1 MMFATAGYLISKLTG
16 LSLAD
21 FFHKYLWAPMG
32 MNETFLGTWDPFFS
46 SRAGDLSVAE
56 GYWWVNNTDTDTGTG
71 TGTGSYVPMPDPG
84 SLVLA
89 DDGAGAV
96 LSNVLDYEK
105 YLRVMMAEAGP
116 ISRAGHREL
125 KRPRTFHDMHA
136 PLFAPGPVTYGLGWM
151 GGVLDGEM
159 VHYHT
164 GTVSTFVTF
173 MLMVPAREYGI
184 VVLAN
189 SNSRVRE
196 LVTYRALYDLFGV
209 DEGRRVDFETR

>member
-1 MMFATAGYLISKLTG
+1 MFATAGYLISKLTG
-16 LSLAD
+16 LSRSE
-21 FFHKYLWAPMG
+21 FFHKYLWTPMG
-32 MNETFLGTWDPFFS
+32 MNETFLGTWDPAFS
-46 SRAGDLSVAE
+46 SRSANLALAE
-56 GYWWVNNTDTDTGTG
+56 GYWWVNNTDTTS
-71 TGTGSYVPMPDPG
+71 TGSYVLQPDPG

-89 DDGAGAV
+89 DDAAGAV

-105 YLRVMMAEAGP
+105 YLRVMMTESGP

-136 PLFAPGPVTYGLGWM
+136 PFFAPGPVTYALGWM
-151 GGVLDGEM
+151 GGVFEGEM
-159 VHYHT
+159 VYFHT

-209 DEGRRVDFETR
+209 DESRQTDFEMR